1 MKRRLSAVLLMLCL
15 VIGLMPASAFAAPEA
30 RRVNDTEFHIMY
42 LDKIKKVVQNYNPG
56 HEQNEIKI
64 DKIFV
69 HSGSD
74 TVDGSG
80 TNGYLEEHNA
90 WKVQNTSIDHWGG
103 ISDNVTAITICAQI
117 DKTGTKYQIPV
128 AIDPGQ
134 LVHDLGGLNHITQI
148 LLDVKL
154 TYDPN
159 GGKESAVVQNFLE
172 HDAVAV
178 GNGVSF
184 TRDKAVLLGFSETK
198 KDLITSLDAQNAAG
212 IIDAN
217 QTKRIDKDTT
227 LYAVWAE
234 DSNNNGKADYLEK
247 DITVKFVAA
256 GGEFAPGATTTL
268 KLNPQSSQAFQVPE
282 VTAPEGFDFDS
293 WKWTSAD
300 QSITTSFKKGDYVS
314 YNIILQRTQ
323 GTTSEVI
330 FVAQYTELPPATKEI
345 TLNFY
350 DEVNHKQVEEKV
362 MEVAADA
369 TTINT
374 SAITLPEGYEFTVT
388 GDLTITPDGYVY
400 VGVKPVAATKEI
412 TLNIY
417 DIENHKQ
424 VKEEKMTVAADAIH
438 VNTSAITLPEGY
450 EFTVTGDLAIRDNN
464 VYVEVKPVES
474 GSTAIVNIRYMDGD
488 KFVAGGD
495 FMFEKDATVTFGEL
509 TLPEGYE
516 LDTALNNAES
526 GFVAH
531 DGAKIIV
538 HIKKISDIVIMNIR
552 FVEESTG
559 TFISGGDFFVPAG
572 VQNYSVLA
580 KYVPEGYE
588 MCVSGDFMTADGA
601 KLEVPVKKIN
611 APAPVYTISFDANG
625 GSVKTATMQTGAD
638 GKLAS
643 LPDATRSNYRF
654 DGWYTAKVGGDYV
667 TTNTIFKANTTVYA
681 HWTYKGHS
689 GGGSS
694 GGSSSSTT
702 YPIIVEE
709 NRGGEVKSNRDRAS
723 SGTLVTITVDPD
735 KGYEV
740 VDLIVTDKD
749 DDLVKVTDKGNGKFT
764 FKMPASKVY
773 VEAKFEA
780 IDSPFADVDGDDY
793 FYDSV
798 CWAVEHDIT
807 SGTGANVFSPDSVVT
822 RAQMVTFLWRAH
834 GAPKTTGVNP
844 FTDVNTGDY
853 FYDAVLWAVKKG
865 ITNGTSADTFS
876 PNAPVTRAQ
885 AVTFQ
890 WRAAG
895 SPEADIA
902 SFDDVAADAYYAE
915 AVAWAAE
922 NEITTGTGADTFS
935 PDAPV
940 TRAQAVTFLYRELA

>member
-247 DITVKFVAA
+247 DITVKFAAA

-330 FVAQYTELPPATKEI
+330 FVAQYTELPP
-345 TLNFY
+345 
-350 DEVNHKQVEEKV
+350 
-362 MEVAADA
+362 
-369 TTINT
+369 
-374 SAITLPEGYEFTVT
+374 
-388 GDLTITPDGYVY
+388 
-400 VGVKPVAATKEI
+400 ATKEI

>member
-234 DSNNNGKADYLEK
+234 DSNNNGKADYLE
-247 DITVKFVAA
+247 DGYVYVGVKPVA
-256 GGEFAPGATTTL
+256 
-268 KLNPQSSQAFQVPE
+268 
-282 VTAPEGFDFDS
+282 
-293 WKWTSAD
+293 
-300 QSITTSFKKGDYVS
+300 
-314 YNIILQRTQ
+314 
-323 GTTSEVI
+323 
-330 FVAQYTELPPATKEI
+330 ATKEI
-345 TLNFY
+345 TLNIY
-350 DEVNHKQVEEKV
+350 DIENHKQVKEEK
-362 MEVAADA
+362 MTVAADA
-369 TTINT
+369 IHVNT

-388 GDLTITPDGYVY
+388 GDLAIRDNNVY
-400 VGVKPVAATKEI
+400 VEVKPVAATKEI

>member
-247 DITVKFVAA
+247 DITVKFAAA

-282 VTAPEGFDFDS
+282 VTASEGFDFDS

-300 QSITTSFKKGDYVS
+300 QSITTSFKKEDYVS

-374 SAITLPEGYEFTVT
+374 SAITLPAGYEFTVT

>member
-74 TVDGSG
+74 TVDGSS
-80 TNGYLEEHNA
+80 TNGYLEEHNT

-247 DITVKFVAA
+247 DITVKFAAA

-350 DEVNHKQVEEKV
+350 DEVNHMQVEEKK

-374 SAITLPEGYEFTVT
+374 SAITLPAGYEFTVT

-588 MCVSGDFMTADGA
+588 MCVSGDFMAADGA

>member
-1 MKRRLSAVLLMLCL
+1 MTGDLTITPDGYVYVGVK
-15 VIGLMPASAFAAPEA
+15 P
-30 RRVNDTEFHIMY
+30 
-42 LDKIKKVVQNYNPG
+42 VV
-56 HEQNEIKI
+56 
-64 DKIFV
+64 
-69 HSGSD
+69 
-74 TVDGSG
+74 T
-80 TNGYLEEHNA
+80 
-90 WKVQNTSIDHWGG
+90 
-103 ISDNVTAITICAQI
+103 
-117 DKTGTKYQIPV
+117 
-128 AIDPGQ
+128 
-134 LVHDLGGLNHITQI
+134 
-148 LLDVKL
+148 
-154 TYDPN
+154 
-159 GGKESAVVQNFLE
+159 
-172 HDAVAV
+172 
-178 GNGVSF
+178 
-184 TRDKAVLLGFSETK
+184 
-198 KDLITSLDAQNAAG
+198 
-212 IIDAN
+212 
-217 QTKRIDKDTT
+217 
-227 LYAVWAE
+227 
-234 DSNNNGKADYLEK
+234 
-247 DITVKFVAA
+247 
-256 GGEFAPGATTTL
+256 
-268 KLNPQSSQAFQVPE
+268 
-282 VTAPEGFDFDS
+282 
-293 WKWTSAD
+293 
-300 QSITTSFKKGDYVS
+300 
-314 YNIILQRTQ
+314 
-323 GTTSEVI
+323 
-330 FVAQYTELPPATKEI
+330 TKEI
-345 TLNFY
+345 TLNIY

-374 SAITLPEGYEFTVT
+374 SAITLPAGYEFTVT

-400 VGVKPVAATKEI
+400 VGVKPVAATKEITLNIYDIENHKQVKEEKMTVAADAIHVNTSAITLPEGYEFTVTGDLAIRDNNVYVEVKPVAATKEI

-667 TTNTIFKANTTVYA
+667 TTNTIFKAKTTVYA